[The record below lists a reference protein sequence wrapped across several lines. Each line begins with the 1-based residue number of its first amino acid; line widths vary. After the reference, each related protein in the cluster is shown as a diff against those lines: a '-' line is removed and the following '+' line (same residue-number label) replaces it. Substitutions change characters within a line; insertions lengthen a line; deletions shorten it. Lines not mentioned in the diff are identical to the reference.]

1 MSSKHRNPS
10 SKENSPY
17 VFAILFYA
25 IP

>member
-1 MSSKHRNPS
+1 MSSIHRNPS